1 MNAVFTLITTNFLLF
16 TFLNH
21 NSRRRKGK
29 IGFGRIMHSVKSP
42 RNHSLRFDN
51 INRLLNGTTNVLKD
65 LPRKISFHECLI
77 KCI

>member
-29 IGFGRIMHSVKSP
+29 IGFGRIMQTVKSP
-42 RNHSLRFDN
+42 RNHNSRYHNIDHLVSDN
-51 INRLLNGTTNVLKD
+51 ANILNG
-65 LPRKISFHECLI
+65 
-77 KCI
+77 